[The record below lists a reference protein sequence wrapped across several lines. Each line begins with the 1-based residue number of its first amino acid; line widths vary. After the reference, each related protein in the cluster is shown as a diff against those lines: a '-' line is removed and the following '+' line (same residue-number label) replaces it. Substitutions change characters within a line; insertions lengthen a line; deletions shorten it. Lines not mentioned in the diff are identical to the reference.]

1 MMDEIKENE
10 KDIINYIQNKTQL
23 KENGIKIEYEKLLG
37 FSNLNY
43 IIVIKDILNGKILE
57 KNTITE
63 NWVIFLWNMIN
74 NWKI

>member
-1 MMDEIKENE
+1 MDEIKENE

-43 IIVIKDILNGKILE
+43 IIVIKDILNGKIL
-57 KNTITE
+57 
-63 NWVIFLWNMIN
+63 
-74 NWKI
+74 